1 MVCGRAGRLGRSPG
15 RTRSAPHR
23 VRVSRLLA
31 PWVPTAAFR
40 SPPELGPSP
49 SSDTPLTRPAVKIS
63 FPPQGPMPA
72 GWPRLPE
79 TRAEASEAAR
89 THGEEGRGRPTPS
102 TQGPGRGG
110 GDRGAAWLP
119 RSPGLCAAFLTAV
132 RATYKH
138 SPWKQ
143 SLRLLFPSRTSRV
156 RSGQRG
162 RALAWR
168 SALRHGHFDTL
179 RPQVYIPV

>member
-1 MVCGRAGRLGRSPG
+1 MRESRPPGPVPRTDSQRPPQSARLS
-15 RTRSAPHR
+15 
-23 VRVSRLLA
+23 
-31 PWVPTAAFR
+31 
-40 SPPELGPSP
+40 SP
-49 SSDTPLTRPAVKIS
+49 SSVGPDSRLPLPSRAGSPPSSNTPLTRPAVKIS

-89 THGEEGRGRPTPS
+89 THGEEGRGCPTPS
-102 TQGPGRGG
+102 TRGPGRGG

-119 RSPGLCAAFLTAV
+119 RSPELCAAFLTAV

-168 SALRHGHFDTL
+168 SALRHRHVDTL